1 MNSRSFIKPVTVLKD
16 FVKLSIQASEFHYC
30 SPRENDCPNYS
41 LVEVG
46 FIEKD
51 GKRFPAPES
60 WLPYAEDRNLLSDVF
75 GYVPIELVNEFIA
88 EHGGKIGSVE
98 NNS

>member
-1 MNSRSFIKPVTVLKD
+1 MNSLLFAKPVTILKD
-16 FVKLSIQASEFHYC
+16 FVQLSIQASKGHFC

-46 FIEKD
+46 FIEKN
-51 GKRFPAPES
+51 GKRFPAPKS
-60 WLPYAEDRNLLSDVF
+60 WLPYAKDDHLLSDVF
-75 GYVPIELVNEFIA
+75 AYVPIELVNEFIA